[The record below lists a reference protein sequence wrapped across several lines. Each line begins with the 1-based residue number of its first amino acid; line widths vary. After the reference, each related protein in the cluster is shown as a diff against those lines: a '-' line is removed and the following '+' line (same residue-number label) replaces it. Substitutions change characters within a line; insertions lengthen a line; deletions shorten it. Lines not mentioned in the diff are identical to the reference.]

1 MEDNKVLEVNYNI
14 AVHTIK
20 NVILQSQYQ
29 AIKLINRE
37 QLALYYGIG
46 RYISQNSRD
55 GYWGTGAIG
64 FISKR
69 LQSELPGL
77 RGFSERNLKNMRKF
91 YEEWRILDAN
101 SAVATAEF

>member
-20 NVILQSQYQ
+20 NAILQSQYQ

-46 RYISQNSRD
+46 ALYL
-55 GYWGTGAIG
+55 
-64 FISKR
+64 SK
-69 LQSELPGL
+69 LS
-77 RGFSERNLKNMRKF
+77 
-91 YEEWRILDAN
+91 
-101 SAVATAEF
+101 

>member
-1 MEDNKVLEVNYNI
+1 MVDNKALEVDYNI
-14 AVHTIK
+14 AVQTIK
-20 NVILQSQYQ
+20 NVSQYQ
-29 AIKLINRE
+29 AIKLVNRE

-55 GYWGTGAIG
+55 GYWGAGAIG

-91 YEEWRILDAN
+91 YEEWRILDTN